1 MESFACRSC
10 GHELQLKYPNDRFNL
25 LTTGCSLVRFQ
36 GKFKRRSRQCLWR
49 TPKFPR
55 PRTSRI
61 GFNHAG
67 LAELVEGWSAAQD

>member
-10 GHELQLKYPNDRFNL
+10 GRELQLKYPNDRFNL

-49 TPKFPR
+49 T
-55 PRTSRI
+55 RTSRI
-61 GFNHAG
+61 RFNHAG